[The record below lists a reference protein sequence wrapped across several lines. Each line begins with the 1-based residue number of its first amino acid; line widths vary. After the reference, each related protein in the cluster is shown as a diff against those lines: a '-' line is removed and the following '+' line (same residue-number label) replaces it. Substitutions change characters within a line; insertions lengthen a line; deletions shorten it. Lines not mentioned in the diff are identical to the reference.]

1 MRFIGIDLG
10 TGNVKSVVVSSKDK
24 SKECNRV
31 KDAFFKLD
39 ISNVVGGMDSN
50 FGENV
55 LKQAGANYIKVDGA
69 LYVLGD
75 DAFKFANLFHSEC
88 LRPMAKGVLNPAQP
102 ISAVM
107 LKELI
112 RGVIGE
118 STHEDDVLYFCVPAN
133 PVDGEFNIIYH
144 TDVLKS
150 IFGSLGYKNVNA
162 MNEALAVVYS
172 EAQEDGLSAISLS
185 FGAGMCNVCYA
196 FMGIP
201 VFSFSMSK
209 SGDWIDENVAN
220 ATNDTK
226 TAVQYLKESGVNIF
240 KPTTNAENAMAI
252 YYNALMELIVK
263 SFNDLYAK
271 TPKKDL
277 PNVTIPLPM
286 YVAGGTSL
294 VGGFIEKFTPMVMDP
309 KFPVKISKVVHAKDP
324 LMAVS
329 AGLCN
334 ATIISKKK

>member
-1 MRFIGIDLG
+1 ML
-10 TGNVKSVVVSSKDK
+10 
-24 SKECNRV
+24 
-31 KDAFFKLD
+31 
-39 ISNVVGGMDSN
+39 

-55 LKQAGANYIKVDGA
+55 LKQAGANFIKVDGA

-88 LRPMAKGVLNPAQP
+88 LRPMAKGVLNPNQP

-118 STHEDDVLYFCVPAN
+118 SEHEDDVLYFCVPAN
-133 PVDGEFNIIYH
+133 PVDGDFNTIYH
-144 TDVLKS
+144 TDVLKG
-150 IFGSLGYKNVNA
+150 IFSSLGYRNVSV

-172 EAQEDGLSAISLS
+172 EAQEDGLTAFALSA
-185 FGAGMCNVCYA
+185 GAGMVNICYA

-201 VFSFSMSK
+201 VFSFSISR

-220 ATNDTK
+220 ATNDTR
-226 TAVQYLKESGVNIF
+226 ASVQYMKESGVDIF
-240 KPTTNAENAMAI
+240 SPTSNAESAMAI
-252 YYNALMELIVK
+252 YYNALMENIVK
-263 SFNDLYAK
+263 AFRDIYAR

-277 PNVTIPLPM
+277 PNVTTPLPM

-294 VGGFIEKFTPMVMDP
+294 VGGFIDKFTPMVTDP
-309 KFPVKISKVVHAKDP
+309 KFPVKVSRVVHAKDP
-324 LMAVS
+324 LMAIS

-334 ATIISKKK
+334 AAKISKKK